1 MSKPEETT
9 APTPAAEDE
18 DPAVRFAKFMAE
30 PMPPFVPRSKR
41 RKALRIEV
49 SQRTFDAVKAN
60 PSELKLLAKD
70 ANGNPVVERPARPR
84 MTYAEA
90 AAWNARVRALKLGPR
105 RSSTGGGKTPAHRP
119 EINTG
124 RRNELGQARPATA
137 PTMVH
142 AILSSR
148 TNMTSST
155 FCGRTSD
162 DRERGRTKK
171 RIVPSEAGELSQEE
185 AAQAA

>member
-70 ANGNPVVERPARPR
+70 ANGNPVVE
-84 MTYAEA
+84 
-90 AAWNARVRALKLGPR
+90 
-105 RSSTGGGKTPAHRP
+105 
-119 EINTG
+119 
-124 RRNELGQARPATA
+124 
-137 PTMVH
+137 
-142 AILSSR
+142 LSL
-148 TNMTSST
+148 
-155 FCGRTSD
+155 
-162 DRERGRTKK
+162 
-171 RIVPSEAGELSQEE
+171 IHI
-185 AAQAA
+185 